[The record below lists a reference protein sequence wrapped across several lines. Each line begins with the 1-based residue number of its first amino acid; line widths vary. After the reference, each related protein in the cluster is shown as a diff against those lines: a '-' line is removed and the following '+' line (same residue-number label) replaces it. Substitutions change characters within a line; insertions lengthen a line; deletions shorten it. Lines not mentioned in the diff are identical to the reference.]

1 MKTTPTL
8 LCIPDISGFTKFMKE
23 VDINLSS
30 QVISSLLNNIIY
42 ANQIGLKV
50 SEIEGDAV
58 LFFRAGDLPTIKEL
72 VDQCK
77 HFYAEFYKQMDVL
90 LTKHKEKH
98 PEIDFPEM
106 LGLKIV
112 LHFGTEI
119 GMVPIGNRIK
129 LMGEDVIT
137 AHRFLKNDV
146 PIDEYILISEALLLE
161 YKEKHIDQ
169 NFDWGNV
176 TSGILND
183 EHLGKLRYSY
193 IDLTPLNGEQ

>member
-42 ANQIGLKV
+42 ANKIGLKV

-58 LFFRAGDLPTIKEL
+58 LFFRTGELPTLNKL

-77 HFYAEFYKQMDVL
+77 HFYAEFYSQMEIL
-90 LTKHKEKH
+90 LRKHTSNH
-98 PEIDFPEM
+98 PEVNFPEM

-112 LHFGTEI
+112 LHFGHEI

-129 LMGEDVIT
+129 LLGEDVIT
-137 AHRFLKNDV
+137 AHRFLKNEI
-146 PIDEYILISEALLLE
+146 PIDEYILISDVLLSE
-161 YKEKHIDQ
+161 YKEKQIDA
-169 NFDWGNV
+169 NFDWSSVKEGLL
-176 TSGILND
+176 TD
-183 EHLGKLRYSY
+183 EHLGKLKYSY
-193 IDLTPLNGEQ
+193 IDLKPLHGDT